1 MSFCPDECEEAL
13 PKNVAVGCN
22 TDKRRGG
29 VRRLVFIKCNS
40 TFNDTSDPAEWQTK
54 IEAGE
59 IVSTGELMG
68 QKPKGSFTKG
78 KFASALPE
86 EVTGKTNTVQFK
98 DYNAELDENEDL
110 VFWHTIQKNYR
121 KYGMGYVDDHD
132 NFRGFHN
139 KWAPEIDD
147 TIEEDTN
154 GSTYVDGVVTY
165 NTPPGID
172 LPIKV
177 PGLNALLAS
186 VTATP

>member
-1 MSFCPDECEEAL
+1 MSFCPDDCEKEL
-13 PKNVAVGCN
+13 PQNQSVGCN

-40 TFNDTSDPAEWQTK
+40 TFADVTDLAEWQTK

-59 IVSTGELMG
+59 IVATGELLA
-68 QKPKGSFTKG
+68 QKPKGSFEKQKYSSVT
-78 KFASALPE
+78 PE
-86 EVTGKTNTVQFK
+86 EVKAKTNTIQFK
-98 DYNAELDENEDL
+98 DYNAELDANGDL
-110 VFWHTIQKNYR
+110 LFWDSIQKNYR
-121 KYGMGYVDDHD
+121 SYGIGYTDDHD

-139 KWAPEIDD
+139 NWAPEIDD
-147 TIEEDTN
+147 TIEEDVN

-172 LPIKV
+172 LPNMV

-186 VTATP
+186 VTVTP